1 MKLTITAALALLTA
15 LAALVVAAPASATT
29 TQVSGTQTLVDP
41 VAGTYLMAGDLVGD
55 WYTDSLEL
63 HFVPGGVGIAW
74 PVTGTEHFIGCLD
87 TSGDGT
93 CAQEELGR
101 LDFEF
106 TFTASASGNGRC
118 QHQIVPGPDL
128 SATDPFAA
136 ATGVLTFKDRPT
148 TTGVETTYEGHIKL

>member
-1 MKLTITAALALLTA
+1 MKLTITAALVL
-15 LAALVVAAPASATT
+15 LAALASLVSAAPASAST
-29 TQVSGTQTLVDP
+29 TQVSGTQTVVDP
-41 VAGTYLMAGDLVGD
+41 AAGTYLMAGDLVGD
-55 WYTDSLEL
+55 WYTDSLEF
-63 HFVPGGVGIAW
+63 HFAGVGW
-74 PVTGTEHFIGCLD
+74 PITGTEHFIGCLD

-93 CAQEELGR
+93 CAQEEQGR

-118 QHQIVPGPDL
+118 QHRIVPGPDL
-128 SATDPFAA
+128 SATDPFAS